1 MADGEHVSSTTPLF
15 GEEMHHYQAEPDS
28 ELLGK
33 PKKDLFSVD
42 DIVDLVGGAQD
53 ALDRHLAEA
62 SAPHEF
68 TEFTEASFAPE
79 PVTLPEPV
87 HVTEPK
93 PVSVPEVK
101 EPEPEPEVETETAI
115 PDSTSFSFVPDT
127 PALIAEEPQVV
138 APKVEPESTKIE
150 PEPQATAAPEPE
162 PAAAPEPEPA
172 APKSDALPAA
182 EPRKT
187 APAPAEAAVQPAV
200 TEEPPAP
207 ASYVPSPSKAQPH
220 PLMQFPTALG
230 QKGDSPAP
238 ISPLSPLHSPD
249 SLEELSLTESP
260 NQPPTSG
267 FAASLVSFSTEP
279 PTTHSK
285 DMPWVGEE
293 GDSGPGLSKSK
304 EDLLDPLAGPYLSLG
319 KDPGPHNPCEDSGVS
334 VSPEEKMISSD
345 RSSAGPSPV
354 NPKMKVPESHLASS
368 NPTEPWDSPFLASQ
382 DNSKVSMDSFTKDT
396 APVSSSG
403 YKPDL
408 HDNQSDE
415 DDDLMY
421 EVKKN
426 NNPFEGYSPL
436 ADSGYSHFG
445 DSKSDS
451 RASKM
456 SESPTPDLVQYGQ
469 TGESQDTPPS
479 FLDDGKTFETGKMAA
494 DSLMQSVNQF
504 SSGLKDLKNDDDE
517 DDDEQEEDSAL
528 PPSLPDI
535 LKSSPLNP
543 DKMDSGSSEGSP
555 EQSPILERRMMES
568 PNPPI
573 NLSANNPFAFDA
585 KVSLLKEMTEE
596 LEVKGKGKVEDDKGF
611 DAFDL
616 VKGAEETTPNKAKEE
631 EPVKVEQKDWFSSH
645 DSPKMTKAFEPLDLQ
660 SKKTPTE
667 DSDSESPTADSLSPV
682 LEAMAKNPAI
692 FQVETEKMD
701 QKMEMEEPELAEE
714 VSEHEVSSE
723 EFEFIERPP
732 RGVIDEFL
740 EALDT
745 SKFASS
751 KPPEIPMDEDD
762 DLSFGQ
768 RDVAPFSA
776 PPVTKVAPPPEV
788 EEEAPSQSSYL
799 LLTQASP
806 QKSKAELE
814 KLDIQQPAPQAPLIH
829 SPVRKPEEAVA
840 KKSVEEGTV
849 LKMPNVNIRAV
860 VDLLYWRDV
869 KTTGVVFGAGLLLL
883 LSLTVCSIV
892 SVCSYIGLA
901 LLSVTICFRIYKG
914 ILQAIQKSDEGH
926 PFKQY
931 LDQEVALPEDMV
943 HKYSDLALAKINKTI
958 GELRRLF
965 LVEDLVDSIKFAV
978 LMWILTYVGS
988 LFNGLTLIILA
999 LVGAFSCPIV
1009 YEKHQA
1015 QIDHYVALVNNQVKD
1030 VVGKIQAKVPG
1041 MKRKAE

>member
-1 MADGEHVSSTTPLF
+1 MADNEHVSSTTPLF
-15 GEEMHHYQAEPDS
+15 GDEVHHYQAEPDP
-28 ELLGK
+28 EPDR
-33 PKKDLFSVD
+33 PKQDLFSMD

-53 ALDRHLAEA
+53 ALDRHFAED
-62 SAPHEF
+62 SAPRGF
-68 TEFTEASFAPE
+68 TEEPETIPE
-79 PVTLPEPV
+79 PEPE
-87 HVTEPK
+87 
-93 PVSVPEVK
+93 PEVK
-101 EPEPEPEVETETAI
+101 EPEPEVETAI
-115 PDSTSFSFVPDT
+115 PDSTTFSFVPDT
-127 PALIAEEPQVV
+127 PSLIAEEPEVV
-138 APKVEPESTKIE
+138 APKAEPESTKIV
-150 PEPQATAAPEPE
+150 PEPQAAPEPE
-162 PAAAPEPEPA
+162 PSPA
-172 APKSDALPAA
+172 SDALPAA
-182 EPRKT
+182 EPRKA
-187 APAPAEAAVQPAV
+187 APAPAEAAEQPAV

-267 FAASLVSFSTEP
+267 FAASLGSFSTEP
-279 PTTHSK
+279 PTTQSK

-293 GDSGPGLSKSK
+293 GDSGPGRSKIK

-334 VSPEEKMISSD
+334 FSPEEKLISSD
-345 RSSAGPSPV
+345 RSSTGPSPV
-354 NPKMKVPESHLASS
+354 NPQMKVPESHLASS
-368 NPTEPWDSPFLASQ
+368 NPTEHWDSLASQ
-382 DNSKVSMDSFTKDT
+382 DNSKVSMDNFSKDT
-396 APVSSSG
+396 APISSSRYEPEPHG
-403 YKPDL
+403 
-408 HDNQSDE
+408 NQSDE

-421 EVKKN
+421 EMKKN

-445 DSKSDS
+445 ESKSDS

-469 TGESQDTPPS
+469 TGESQDAPPS
-479 FLDDGKTFETGKMAA
+479 FLDEGKTFETGKMAT
-494 DSLMQSVNQF
+494 DSLMQSVTQF
-504 SSGLKDLKNDDDE
+504 SSGLKDEDE
-517 DDDEQEEDSAL
+517 EEEEDSAL

-543 DKMDSGSSEGSP
+543 DKLDSGSSEGSP
-555 EQSPILERRMMES
+555 EEQSPILERRMMES

-596 LEVKGKGKVEDDKGF
+596 MEVRAADKAKVEDDKSFG
-611 DAFDL
+611 AFDL
-616 VKGAEETTPNKAKEE
+616 VKEAEETTPTKVKEE
-631 EPVKVEQKDWFSSH
+631 QPVKIEQKDWFSSH
-645 DSPKMTKAFEPLDLQ
+645 DSPKMTEKFEPLDFK
-660 SKKTPTE
+660 SKKTPAE

-682 LEAMAKNPAI
+682 LEAMAKNPAS

-701 QKMEMEEPELAEE
+701 QKMEVEEPEVAEE

-745 SKFASS
+745 SKFASA
-751 KPPEIPMDEDD
+751 KPPEIPMDD
-762 DLSFGQ
+762 DLIFGQ
-768 RDVAPFSA
+768 KDAA
-776 PPVTKVAPPPEV
+776 PPVTKAATPPKV
-788 EEEAPSQSSYL
+788 EEEAPSQSSYR

-814 KLDIQQPAPQAPLIH
+814 KLDIQQPPPQAPLTH
-829 SPVRKPEEAVA
+829 SPVRKPEEALA
-840 KKSVEEGTV
+840 KKSVEGGKGFK
-849 LKMPNVNIRAV
+849 LPNVNIRAV

-869 KTTGVVFGAGLLLL
+869 KTTGVVFGAALLLL

-931 LDQEVALPEDMV
+931 LDQEVALSEDMV
-943 HKYSDLALAKINKTI
+943 HKYSDMALAKLNKII

-988 LFNGLTLIILA
+988 LFNGLTILILCLIG
-999 LVGAFSCPIV
+999 VFTCPII

-1015 QIDHYVALVNNQVKD
+1015 QIDHYLALVNNQVKD
-1030 VVGKIQAKVPG
+1030 IVGKIQAKVPG

>member
-1 MADGEHVSSTTPLF
+1 MADSVDHEVSSTTPLF
-15 GEEMHHYQAEPDS
+15 NEDVHHYQAEPDS
-28 ELLGK
+28 ELDQ
-33 PKKDLFSVD
+33 PKQDLFSVD

-53 ALDRHLAEA
+53 ALERHIAED
-62 SAPHEF
+62 SAPHEY
-68 TEFTEASFAPE
+68 TETALPAAEE
-79 PVTLPEPV
+79 PVTLLEPV
-87 HVTEPK
+87 PAEEPE
-93 PVSVPEVK
+93 PVSVPEVE
-101 EPEPEPEVETETAI
+101 EPEPEPEPEPEI
-115 PDSTSFSFVPDT
+115 PDSTTLSFVPET
-127 PALIAEEPQVV
+127 PLIAEEPEVV
-138 APKVEPESTKIE
+138 VPKAEPEITKIV
-150 PEPQATAAPEPE
+150 PEPQAAPEPE
-162 PAAAPEPEPA
+162 P

-182 EPRKT
+182 EPRKA
-187 APAPAEAAVQPAV
+187 APAPAEAAEQPAV
-200 TEEPPAP
+200 TEQPPAP

-267 FAASLVSFSTEP
+267 YAAALGSFSTEP

-293 GDSGPGLSKSK
+293 GDSGPSRSKIK

-334 VSPEEKMISSD
+334 FSPEEKMISSD
-345 RSSAGPSPV
+345 RSSTGPSPV
-354 NPKMKVPESHLASS
+354 NPQMKFPESHIASS
-368 NPTEPWDSPFLASQ
+368 NPTEHWDSPFLASQ
-382 DNSKVSMDSFTKDT
+382 DNSKVPMDTFSKDT
-396 APVSSSG
+396 APISSSR
-403 YKPDL
+403 YEPDL
-408 HDNQSDE
+408 HGNQSDD

-426 NNPFEGYSPL
+426 NNPFEGFSPL

-469 TGESQDTPPS
+469 TGESQDTPSS
-479 FLDDGKTFETGKMAA
+479 FLDEVKSFETGKIAA
-494 DSLMQSVNQF
+494 DSLMQSANQF
-504 SSGLKDLKNDDDE
+504 SSGLKDDDE
-517 DDDEQEEDSAL
+517 EEEEDSVL

-543 DKMDSGSSEGSP
+543 DKIDSGSSEGSP
-555 EQSPILERRMMES
+555 EEQSPILERKMMES

-596 LEVKGKGKVEDDKGF
+596 MEGRAADKAKVEDDNSFG
-611 DAFDL
+611 AFDL
-616 VKGAEETTPNKAKEE
+616 VKEAEETTPTKVKEE
-631 EPVKVEQKDWFSSH
+631 EPVKIEQKDWFSSH
-645 DSPKMTKAFEPLDLQ
+645 DSPKMMEKFEPLDFQ
-660 SKKTPTE
+660 SKKTPAE

-682 LEAMAKNPAI
+682 LEAMAKNPAS
-692 FQVETEKMD
+692 FQVET
-701 QKMEMEEPELAEE
+701 QKKDLTMEEPEVAEE

-751 KPPEIPMDEDD
+751 KPPEIPMDDD
-762 DLSFGQ
+762 DLSFGPK
-768 RDVAPFSA
+768 DVAPVSA
-776 PPVTKVAPPPEV
+776 SKVAPPLSL
-788 EEEAPSQSSYL
+788 EEEAPSQSSYR

-814 KLDIQQPAPQAPLIH
+814 KLDIQQAIPQAPLIH
-829 SPVRKPEEAVA
+829 SPVRKPEEGVD
-840 KKSVEEGTV
+840 KKSAEGGKQF
-849 LKMPNVNIRAV
+849 KMPNVNIRAV

-869 KTTGVVFGAGLLLL
+869 KTTGVVFGAALLLL
-883 LSLTVCSIV
+883 LSLMVCSIV

-926 PFKQY
+926 PFKQF
-931 LDQEVALPEDMV
+931 LDQEVALSEDMV
-943 HKYSDLALAKINKTI
+943 HKYSDMVLAKLNKII

-978 LMWILTYVGS
+978 LMWILTYVGG
-988 LFNGLTLIILA
+988 LFNGLTLLILC

-1015 QIDHYVALVNNQVKD
+1015 QIDHYLALVNNQVKD